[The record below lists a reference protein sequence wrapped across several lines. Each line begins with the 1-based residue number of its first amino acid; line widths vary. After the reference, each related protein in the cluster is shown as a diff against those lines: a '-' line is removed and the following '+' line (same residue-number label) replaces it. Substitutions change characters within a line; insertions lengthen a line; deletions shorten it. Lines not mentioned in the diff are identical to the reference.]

1 MSRTNLAAENF
12 LVPNA
17 TMIVELLAF
26 LVILFLLARYVIPP
40 INKALTERQES
51 IRRQFE
57 ESEQAKQAAEAAE
70 QEFRSELADARHEAA
85 RIREDA
91 REQGAA
97 IIAEMREQAQ
107 AESRRIIAASHAQLD
122 ADRQRVLTEM
132 RAEVG
137 DLATTLAGLI
147 VGETLDD
154 DARQQRTVERFIADL
169 ETEAAT
175 DGAEPA
181 DRSQPA
187 EAPAQSSGS
196 TAGSSAGPEASG
208 PSPDAAPSTSGG
220 GAR

>member
-1 MSRTNLAAENF
+1 MSRTTLAAENF

-17 TMIVELLAF
+17 TIIVEFLAF

-40 INKALTERQES
+40 INKALTDRQDS

-57 ESEQAKQAAEAAE
+57 ESEQAKAAAEAAE
-70 QEFRSELADARHEAA
+70 REFRAELADARHEAA

-107 AESRRIIAASHAQLD
+107 AESSRIIAASHAQLD

-154 DARQQRTVERFIADL
+154 DERQRRTVERFIAGL
-169 ETEAAT
+169 ETETT
-175 DGAEPA
+175 DDAVPA
-181 DRSQPA
+181 DRSQSGQAPPA
-187 EAPAQSSGS
+187 GS
-196 TAGSSAGPEASG
+196 TAGAGASG
-208 PSPDAAPSTSGG
+208 SSTDGGPSTPGG
-220 GAR
+220 GGR

>member
-17 TMIVELLAF
+17 TIIVELLAF
-26 LVILFLLARYVIPP
+26 LVILFLLARFIIPP
-40 INKALTERQES
+40 INRALTERQEA

-70 QEFRSELADARHEAA
+70 QEFRAELADARHEAA

-169 ETEAAT
+169 ETETT
-175 DGAEPA
+175 DGAGPA
-181 DRSQPA
+181 DGAQPA
-187 EAPAQSSGS
+187 EAPTQPSGSAAGS
-196 TAGSSAGPEASG
+196 TAGPAAAG
-208 PSPDAAPSTSGG
+208 PSPDAAPSTPGG
-220 GAR
+220 GGR

>member
-17 TMIVELLAF
+17 TIIVELLAF
-26 LVILFLLARYVIPP
+26 LVILFLLARFIIPP
-40 INKALTERQES
+40 INRALTERQEA

-70 QEFRSELADARHEAA
+70 QEFRAELADARHEAA

-169 ETEAAT
+169 ETETA
-175 DGAEPA
+175 DGAGPA
-181 DRSQPA
+181 DGAQPA
-187 EAPAQSSGS
+187 EAPTQPSGSAAGS
-196 TAGSSAGPEASG
+196 TAGPAAAG
-208 PSPDAAPSTSGG
+208 PSPDAAPSTPGG
-220 GAR
+220 GGR